1 MLHEPIEVV
10 TVGMAINPCGDPCTH
25 RMTQNP
31 GNPTGQEQGRD
42 LHDIGP

>member
-10 TVGMAINPCGDPCTH
+10 TVWMAIGPCSDPSAH

-31 GNPTGQEQGRD
+31 GSPTGQEQGRD